1 MSYQRNRGS
10 RNRRWLWLLIL
21 LLLAIL
27 LVAAL
32 GLGGVFTFRNILLP
46 SQQQRII
53 DQLPFMRALM
63 APTPPG
69 GTLPTVVPVAG
80 ALSPAD
86 LLADLPTLPAVFETA
101 TSTLVP
107 ATYTALPS
115 ATSVSRFAGEVSAT
129 PRPTVTPSLAPALTP
144 PPAVPL
150 AIQESATG
158 RPLSVRLDGFTHI
171 LQSWNNCGPANL
183 GMALSYYGWSRGQ
196 INIAERV
203 KPGREDKNVSPHELV
218 SFVNEFTEVKALTR
232 MGGDLELIK
241 RLLAANMPVI
251 VETGFMPEGYD
262 WLGHYQTVVAYDDV
276 SQRFWLYDSYLGIGE
291 DEAGLTESYR
301 ELDANWQPFNRSFIV
316 IYESGREAELRK
328 ILGEWA
334 APSGAAEIA
343 LATAREEAR
352 ADRSDVFAWF
362 NMGTALTR
370 LGRYEEAAVAY
381 DQARREGALPWRM
394 TWYQFGPFE
403 AYYHSGRLDDVLA
416 LVRVNMA
423 NGARYV
429 EETWYWQG
437 RVLQQRGD
445 VAGARGAYT
454 QSLNLNR
461 FYAAAREA
469 LAEL

>member
-1 MSYQRNRGS
+1 M
-10 RNRRWLWLLIL
+10 RRWLWFLTL

-27 LVAAL
+27 LVSAV
-32 GLGGVFTFRNILLP
+32 GLGGVFTFRNVLLP

-69 GTLPTVVPVAG
+69 GTLPTVVPVSG

-86 LLADLPTLPAVFETA
+86 LLADLPTLSAATA
-101 TSTLVP
+101 TATLAP
-107 ATYTALPS
+107 ATQTALPS
-115 ATSVSRFAGEVSAT
+115 ATTTNQVASEASAM
-129 PRPTVTPSLAPALTP
+129 PRPTVTPSPTLTSLPAATL
-144 PPAVPL
+144 VSR
-150 AIQESATG
+150 ESVAD

-196 INIAERV
+196 IYIADRL
-203 KPGREDKNVSPHELV
+203 KPGREDKNVSPQELV

-241 RLLAANMPVI
+241 RLLAAGMPVI

-262 WLGHYQTVVAYDDV
+262 WLGHYQTVVAFDDV

-291 DEAGLTESYR
+291 DGAGLTESYR
-301 ELDANWQPFNRSFIV
+301 ELDGNWQHFNRSFIIV
-316 IYESGREAELRK
+316 YETGRAAALRE

-352 ADRSDVFAWF
+352 ADRRDVYAWF
-362 NMGTALTR
+362 NMGTSLTR
-370 LGRYEEAAVAY
+370 LGRYEEAAAAY

-416 LVRVNMA
+416 LVKVNMA

-445 VAGARGAYT
+445 MTGARSAYS
-454 QSLNLNR
+454 QALNLNR
-461 FYAAAREA
+461 FYTAAREA
-469 LAEL
+469 LTEL

>member
-1 MSYQRNRGS
+1 MRYQQTRRS
-10 RNRRWLWLLIL
+10 RLRHSLWLLIL
-21 LLLAIL
+21 VSLVIL
-27 LVAAL
+27 LVGAVVM
-32 GLGGVFTFRNILLP
+32 GGVFTFRNVLLP

-86 LLADLPTLPAVFETA
+86 LLADLPTLAPVIEAA

-115 ATSVSRFAGEVSAT
+115 ATSVSRFGGEVRAT
-129 PRPTVTPSLAPALTP
+129 PRPTITPSPQPTLTP
-144 PPAVPL
+144 LPAVTL
-150 AIQESATG
+150 ASQQDSTK

-183 GMALSYYGWSRGQ
+183 AMALSYYGWSRGQ
-196 INIAERV
+196 INVAERV

-241 RLLAANMPVI
+241 RLLAAEMPVI

-291 DEAGLTESYR
+291 DGAGLTESYR
-301 ELDANWQPFNRSFIV
+301 ELDDNWQPFNRSFIV
-316 IYESGREAELRK
+316 VYESGREANCARFLVSGPHPRAQPK
-328 ILGEWA
+328 L
-334 APSGAAEIA
+334 PS
-343 LATAREEAR
+343 
-352 ADRSDVFAWF
+352 
-362 NMGTALTR
+362 
-370 LGRYEEAAVAY
+370 
-381 DQARREGALPWRM
+381 
-394 TWYQFGPFE
+394 
-403 AYYHSGRLDDVLA
+403 
-416 LVRVNMA
+416 
-423 NGARYV
+423 
-429 EETWYWQG
+429 
-437 RVLQQRGD
+437 QQRRKKHAPTGGTSTPGSTW
-445 VAGARGAYT
+445 A
-454 QSLNLNR
+454 QP
-461 FYAAAREA
+461 
-469 LAEL
+469 

>member
-1 MSYQRNRGS
+1 MRYQRTGS
-10 RNRRWLWLLIL
+10 SRTRRWLWLLIL
-21 LLLAIL
+21 LLLTIL
-27 LVAAL
+27 LVGAV
-32 GLGGVFTFRNILLP
+32 GLGGVFTFRNMLLP

-86 LLADLPTLPAVFETA
+86 LLADLPTLHAA
-101 TSTLVP
+101 TITVTETLVP
-107 ATYTALPS
+107 ATHTALPS
-115 ATSVSRFAGEVSAT
+115 ATSEIQVTGEASTT
-129 PRPTVTPSLAPALTP
+129 PRHTITLSP
-144 PPAVPL
+144 PPTLTSLPAVNL
-150 AIQESATG
+150 ASQEDTAE

-196 INIAERV
+196 IFIADRL

-232 MGGDLELIK
+232 MGGDLELMR
-241 RLLAANMPVI
+241 RLLAADMPVI

-262 WLGHYQTVVAYDDV
+262 WLGHYQTMVAYDDV

-301 ELDANWQPFNRSFIV
+301 ELDGNWQHFNRSFIV
-316 IYESGREAELRK
+316 IYEPGREAELRK

-334 APSGAAEIA
+334 APTGAAEIA

-352 ADRSDVFAWF
+352 ADRRDVYAWF

-370 LGRYEEAAVAY
+370 LGRYEEAAAAY
-381 DQARREGALPWRM
+381 DQARREGTLPWRM

-403 AYYHSGRLDDVLA
+403 AYFHSSRLDDVLA

-445 VAGARGAYT
+445 VVGARSAYS
-454 QSLNLNR
+454 QALNLNR
-461 FYAAAREA
+461 FYTAAREA
-469 LAEL
+469 LTEL